1 MVAYRAHTPGVAGS
15 SPATATNFDN
25 KGNDI
30 LISCKQLA
38 DITKENIKNTIK
50 ESGYQPSIA
59 IISNNK
65 PEGARYIRNKVKV
78 AEEVGIKATVYDV
91 DDFSTEEIK
100 KFISILKEDAII
112 LQLPFRTKAVS
123 DEIIASIPV
132 KKDVDGL
139 HGDIVTPATALG
151 VFEYLKTNNLIEGK
165 NITILGRSN
174 LVGKPLAKLLLDT
187 NATVTMC
194 HTKTNDINNH
204 IKNADVIV
212 SAVGKIDMITIDHL
226 DPSKE
231 YHIVDVGINFDSD
244 GKICG
249 DVSKL
254 VNSDKV
260 ITTPVPGGVGLLTT
274 AFLMSNVLKL
284 CLRDK

>member
-1 MVAYRAHTPGVAGS
+1 MMKYINCEKYAKEILDEVKQVKHKKTFAIVSVGDN
-15 SPATATNFDN
+15 PASQSYI
-25 KGNDI
+25 KGKIKDCESCGIPYVHKHIDLNDD
-30 LISCKQLA
+30 LHHKFLLEYMLVSLA
-38 DITKENIKNTIK
+38 ADENIG
-50 ESGYQPSIA
+50 S
-59 IISNNK
+59 
-65 PEGARYIRNKVKV
+65 
-78 AEEVGIKATVYDV
+78 
-91 DDFSTEEIK
+91 
-100 KFISILKEDAII
+100 II

-132 KKDVDGL
+132 EKDVDGL

-194 HTKTNDINNH
+194 HTKTNNINTH